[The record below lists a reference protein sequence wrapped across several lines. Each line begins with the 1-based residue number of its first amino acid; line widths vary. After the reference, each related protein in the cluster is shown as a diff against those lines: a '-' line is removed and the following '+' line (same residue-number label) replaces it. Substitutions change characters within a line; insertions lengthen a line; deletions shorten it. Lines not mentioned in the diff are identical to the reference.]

1 MRYAVKVFDH
11 GKVFFFKTFETR
23 TEADCFKNTIV
34 SQTNHDA
41 VVYKIELILAE
52 EKYEE
57 A

>member
-11 GKVFFFKTFETR
+11 GKVFFFKTFGTR
-23 TEADCFKNTIV
+23 SEADYFKNTVV

-41 VVYKIELILAE
+41 VVYKIELTLVE
-52 EKYEE
+52 EEYEE

>member
-11 GKVFFFKTFETR
+11 GKVFFFKTFDTR
-23 TEADCFKNTIV
+23 IEADKFKNTVV

-41 VVYKIELILAE
+41 VIYKIELIPVE
-52 EKYEE
+52 EDYEE